1 MNFQLVWI
9 LFERATVSTE
19 KSKYGNSKTKEP
31 KTLSDWRNFSHG
43 RVAKLSGS
51 KEASN
56 EHSYEH
62 YGGLHL
68 CKFATIGFQ
77 IM

>member
-1 MNFQLVWI
+1 MWI

-56 EHSYEH
+56 EYMKH

-68 CKFATIGFQ
+68 CKFTSLGF
-77 IM
+77 

>member
-1 MNFQLVWI
+1 MKNPDIEI
-9 LFERATVSTE
+9 L
-19 KSKYGNSKTKEP
+19 NSKTKKP

-56 EHSYEH
+56 EHLYEH
-62 YGGLHL
+62 YGGLYL
-68 CKFATIGFQ
+68 CKFALLGF
-77 IM
+77 